1 MTFNLFGRVVIGSLR
16 EATAHKLNK
25 EYQREENNE
34 WENNNYVD
42 GVTLKG
48 TSLVPQ
54 TGLGMCTG
62 NKGELTLTSHSR
74 AAKQSFCMCV
84 IPG

>member
-16 EATAHKLNK
+16 EATAHELNK
-25 EYQREENNE
+25 EYQWEENNE

-48 TSLVPQ
+48 TGLVPQ
-54 TGLGMCTG
+54 TESGMCTG
-62 NKGELTLTSHSR
+62 NKGELTNFSLLTVVPLGKGF
-74 AAKQSFCMCV
+74 ACV
-84 IPG
+84 

>member
-1 MTFNLFGRVVIGSLR
+1 MEVFGKQQLTSF
-16 EATAHKLNK
+16 NK

-48 TSLVPQ
+48 TGLVPQ
-54 TGLGMCTG
+54 TGSGMCTG
-62 NKGELTLTSHSR
+62 NKGELTHFSLLTVVPLGKGF
-74 AAKQSFCMCV
+74 ACV
-84 IPG
+84 